1 MQSTSKALLF
11 PHGKSEYWKS
21 AITVTCT
28 IVLLQS
34 NGELVSYSY
43 FIINFT
49 LGDGGD
55 A

>member
-28 IVLLQS
+28 IVLLQH
-34 NGELVSYSY
+34 NGELVTPISL
-43 FIINFT
+43 FT